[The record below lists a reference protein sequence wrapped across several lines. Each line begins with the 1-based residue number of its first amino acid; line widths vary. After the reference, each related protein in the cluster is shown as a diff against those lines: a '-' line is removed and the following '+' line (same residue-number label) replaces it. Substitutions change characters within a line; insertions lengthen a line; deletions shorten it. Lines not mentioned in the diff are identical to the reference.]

1 MAGEDWVNVGHF
13 DAMMAAAMAAGRL
26 EAAGIPSRIGGSPAL
41 SPADCFISVP
51 PDRAEAAKRLLASW
65 AVPQEEPSALARKL
79 LLTCIAGGL
88 MALAGLIIIWRLWAG
103 SHEVAMV
110 RSPDGKFDAILLE
123 LDPNSEEGHRYR
135 VCMQTPINSVRVELG
150 NCNEIAYLSGVSSIG
165 GGPPV
170 SLVWTSPSQLEIRY
184 ANANSIHIYKP
195 VFVWGSGRYRR
206 LPIFTTAVQTGPQLR
221 DVQGSGH

>member
-13 DAMMAAAMAAGRL
+13 DAMIAASLAAGRL
-26 EAAGIPSRIGGSPAL
+26 EAAGIPSHIGGSPAL

-65 AVPQEEPSALARKL
+65 AVPQEEPSALALKL

-110 RSPDGKFDAILLE
+110 RSPDGKYDAILLE
-123 LDPNSEEGHRYR
+123 LDPNSKEGHRYR
-135 VCMQTPINSVRVELG
+135 VCMRTPER

-195 VFVWGSGRYRR
+195 VFVWGNGQYRR
-206 LPIFTTAVQTGPQLR
+206 PPIFTTAVQTGPQLR
-221 DVQGSGH
+221 DVQVSGH